1 MGGLVLPGKC
11 RDINDF
17 EKLNRLG
24 EGSMAPAPPLGFAC
38 ADGGRAAYGV
48 VHRSLDR
55 RNNTIV
61 ALKQVRV
68 FENDRGNGIPITALR
83 EISILKSLRH
93 VNIISVLDVAVSR
106 TDLDDV
112 YMVEEYAEQVGEPF
126 CAPPGW

>member
-1 MGGLVLPGKC
+1 V
-11 RDINDF
+11 
-17 EKLNRLG
+17 
-24 EGSMAPAPPLGFAC
+24 
-38 ADGGRAAYGV
+38 AAYGV

-55 RNNTIV
+55 QNNTIV

-112 YMVEEYAEQVGEPF
+112 YMVEEYAEQVGDLPP
-126 CAPPGW
+126 CASRDWEWKW